1 VIFLH
6 QGRQII
12 GGQIIY
18 GQPNDEDDETDGEDM
33 NSQEFPDETI
43 GQAETL
49 LSVKLVLPRIDTRRP

>member
-6 QGRQII
+6 QGCQII

-18 GQPNDEDDETDGEDM
+18 GQPYDQDDETDGEDM

-43 GQAETL
+43 GQA
-49 LSVKLVLPRIDTRRP
+49 